1 MQIMASFNF
10 HFRGSSR
17 SGCSEGSI
25 FIRLIHNRKVKE
37 ITTDYRIFPDEWDSG
52 GNTLKIPDIPND
64 RTRHLLDTGER
75 MQRDTERIKAV
86 IHKLENVG
94 HYSLEEFKSLFVS
107 TRSDMLTTY
116 TQVLVRRLED
126 NGQYRTARAYL
137 TVMRGLLRFCNQP
150 DLPLDRITAGLMRRY
165 EQSMKDNGKCMNTIS
180 FYTRNLR
187 AIYHKAIEDRVI
199 TAAPEDPFKAVYTGI
214 ALTQK
219 RALAE
224 DEIKRFRELSSLCN
238 PKLAKQLAK
247 LTTQQQ
253 DACFYFLFS
262 FFARGM
268 SSIDMAYLKKANI
281 SGGKISYC
289 RKKTGGNITISLS
302 AELKAIIRYFAE
314 RTKDSPY
321 VFPIIDDRKANPRLQ
336 YENFLRKQNTL
347 LKELARLAK
356 ISKPVSTHWARHSWA
371 TIAKKNGAP
380 TAHISE
386 GLGHRDEKTT
396 RIYLDSFGTPAI
408 DKVCRLVNRAIS

>member
-17 SGCSEGSI
+17 AGECEGRL

-37 ITTDYRIFPDEWDSG
+37 ITTDYRVFPNEWDYGSG
-52 GNTLKIPDIPND
+52 TLKIPDNSNH
-64 RTRHLLDTGER
+64 RTRHLLDTEQR
-75 MQRDTERIKAV
+75 MQRDVERIKSA
-86 IHKLENVG
+86 IGKLETG
-94 HYSLEEFKSLFVS
+94 THYTIDEIKSLFFS
-107 TRSDMLTTY
+107 TRSNMLTGY
-116 TQVLVRRLED
+116 TQVLVRRLEE
-126 NGQYRTARAYL
+126 NGQHRTARAYL

-150 DLPLDRITAGLMRRY
+150 DLPLNRITAGLMRRY
-165 EQSMKDNGKCMNTIS
+165 EQWLKDNGKSMNTIS

-187 AIYHKAIEDRVI
+187 AIYRKAVEDRI
-199 TAAPEDPFKAVYTGI
+199 IAPAHEDPFKAVYTGI
-214 ALTQK
+214 APTQK

-224 DEIKRFRELSSLCN
+224 EEIKRFRELSDLCN
-238 PKLAKQLAK
+238 PKLTKQLAK

-268 SSIDMAYLKKANI
+268 SSIDMAFLKKANI
-281 SGGKISYC
+281 QGGKISYC

-302 AELKAIIRYFAE
+302 AELKTIIRYFSN
-314 RTKDSPY
+314 RTAGSPY
-321 VFPIIDDRKANPRLQ
+321 VFPIIKEKKGNVRLQ

-386 GLGHRDEKTT
+386 GLGHKDEKTT
-396 RIYLDSFGTPAI
+396 RIYLDSFGASAI